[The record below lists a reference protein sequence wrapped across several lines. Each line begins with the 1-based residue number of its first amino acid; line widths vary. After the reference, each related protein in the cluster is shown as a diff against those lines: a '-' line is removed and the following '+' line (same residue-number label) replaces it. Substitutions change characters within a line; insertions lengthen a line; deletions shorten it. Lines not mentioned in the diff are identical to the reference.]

1 MSLRWV
7 LLWGSF
13 EIWLDGNEINTVNAL
28 CESSVTEAGEEVR
41 MGILLSALQL
51 TLPQYYSSPCQ
62 LAFNIFTEKN
72 QVSFFQLV
80 PASGL
85 KKRADRA
92 KARKTI
98 PPMIVTKEGETETL
112 VWDEQKN
119 THIPGMFLNPHLFW
133 RIFSGQSFS
142 LRSQPVLY
150 TDSVPVCHQQQPQ
163 KDPGK
168 CGKTKVT
175 YPVHENKQRI
185 SGVKGFR
192 LVLKRHTT
200 DLFGV

>member
-1 MSLRWV
+1 
-7 LLWGSF
+7 
-13 EIWLDGNEINTVNAL
+13 
-28 CESSVTEAGEEVR
+28 

-112 VWDEQKN
+112 V
-119 THIPGMFLNPHLFW
+119 
-133 RIFSGQSFS
+133 
-142 LRSQPVLY
+142 
-150 TDSVPVCHQQQPQ
+150 
-163 KDPGK
+163 
-168 CGKTKVT
+168 
-175 YPVHENKQRI
+175 
-185 SGVKGFR
+185 
-192 LVLKRHTT
+192 
-200 DLFGV
+200 

>member
-1 MSLRWV
+1 MWQRLVRR
-7 LLWGSF
+7 
-13 EIWLDGNEINTVNAL
+13 
-28 CESSVTEAGEEVR
+28 GEQDFC
-41 MGILLSALQL
+41 SL
-51 TLPQYYSSPCQ
+51 TLPRYYRSLCE
-62 LAFNIFTEKN
+62 LTFNIFTEKTK
-72 QVSFFQLV
+72 SLFFFQLI

-98 PPMIVTKEGETETL
+98 PPMIVTKEGKIETL
-112 VWDEQKN
+112 LQDEQKKN
-119 THIPGMFLNPHLFW
+119 PHAPGMFLNSHLFW

-168 CGKTKVT
+168 CGKTKVNMKINSAS
-175 YPVHENKQRI
+175 V
-185 SGVKGFR
+185 
-192 LVLKRHTT
+192 
-200 DLFGV
+200 